1 MLIERLAVI
10 GVGLIGGSLARALR
24 AAGTCGY
31 IIGQDIDRDRLEQAH
46 GLGIIDERALDL
58 GTAVTGADAVVV
70 AVPIGAIRTVFA
82 GICPSLPTRTLV
94 TDVSSVK
101 GVVVAAARAMLGAHL
116 PYVVPAHPIAG
127 AEHSGVESSSA
138 QLFAGQRVILT
149 PLPETMRSSTEL
161 VQAMWESAGAEVEVM
176 EADRHDELLAATSH
190 LPHAL
195 ACALVNAVT
204 RISGPEAALRYTAG
218 GFGDLTRIASSSP
231 VLWHD
236 IFLANRE
243 RLCAALTCFQ
253 VEIESLREA
262 IAGGDGDALQASL
275 CDAKTVRDA
284 LAAERRARSRHV
296 PAPPMTIKKEGP
308 R

>member
-1 MLIERLAVI
+1 MLIERLALI

-31 IIGQDIDRDRLEQAH
+31 VIGQDIDHDRLERAQ
-46 GLGIIDERALDL
+46 GLGIIDEGAPDL
-58 GTAVTGADAVVV
+58 GTAVAGADAVVV
-70 AVPIGAIRTVFA
+70 AVPIGAIRAVFA
-82 GICPSLPTRTLV
+82 GIRPGLPIRTLV
-94 TDVSSVK
+94 TDVGSVK
-101 GVVVAAARAMLGAHL
+101 GAVVAAARALLGEHL
-116 PYVVPAHPIAG
+116 PYVVPGHPIVG
-127 AEHSGVESSSA
+127 AERSGVESSSA

-149 PLPETMRSSTEL
+149 PLPETMRSATER

-195 ACALVNAVT
+195 ACALVNAVI
-204 RISGPEAALRYTAG
+204 RVGGPEAALRYTAG

-231 VLWHD
+231 ALWRD

-253 VEIESLREA
+253 AEIESLREA
-262 IAGGDGDALQASL
+262 IADGDGEALLASL

-284 LAAERRARSRHV
+284 LAAERRSRGLGTSPSRS
-296 PAPPMTIKKEGP
+296 GP